1 VTPAFLIP
9 ANVRPRQSRGAR
21 RSVAAVIALTML
33 FGAGGVVPSGAQ
45 TAILG
50 YLENVRLM
58 PGDFG
63 VRAKLD
69 TGADVTSL
77 HALDIRYIDRQ
88 GEKWVR
94 FTVEAPDGRTAT
106 FERKLVRTMR
116 IKRHGGGTEQRPVV
130 RLAFCVAAQTIEAE
144 VNLIDRTGFNEPM
157 LIGRNAMPNGIA
169 IDPHRIETA
178 PPTCAAK

>member
-1 VTPAFLIP
+1 MTPALLIP
-9 ANVRPRQSRGAR
+9 ANVRPRQGRGAR
-21 RSVAAVIALTML
+21 RWVAAAIALAL
-33 FGAGGVVPSGAQ
+33 VFGAGSVAPSGAQ

-58 PGDFG
+58 PDDIAI
-63 VRAKLD
+63 RAKLD

-77 HALDIRYIDRQ
+77 HALDIRHVDRQ

-94 FTVEAPDGRTAT
+94 FTVEAPNGRTAT

-130 RLAFCVAAQTIEAE
+130 KLAFCVAAQTIEAE
-144 VNLIDRTGFNEPM
+144 VNLVDRTGFNEPM
-157 LIGRNAMPNGIA
+157 LIGRNAMPTGIA
-169 IDPHRIETA
+169 IDPHRTATA

>member
-1 VTPAFLIP
+1 MTPALLIP
-9 ANVRPRQSRGAR
+9 ANAGPRQGRGAR
-21 RSVAAVIALTML
+21 NWLAAATLAALVY
-33 FGAGGVVPSGAQ
+33 GAGGVTPGGAEI
-45 TAILG
+45 AILG

-58 PGDFG
+58 PDDIG

-77 HALDIRYIDRQ
+77 HALDIRRIDRK

-94 FTVEAPDGRTAT
+94 FTVEAPNGRTAT

-130 RLAFCVAAQTIEAE
+130 RLAFCVAAQTLEAE
-144 VNLIDRTGFNEPM
+144 VNLVDRTGFNEPM
-157 LIGRNAMPNGIA
+157 LIGRNAMPKGIA
-169 IDPHRIETA
+169 IDPHRTETA